1 MSVPSRVYIYLII
14 GTLAVSQ
21 SGNIIRIGAA
31 HPVAIA
37 AWRLGISTVLL
48 ALLGRRQ
55 LLTLSGLTGREL
67 IMLALSG
74 IALAVHFFTWI
85 AAVQS
90 TTVANAAIFFS
101 INPVFVALAAF
112 FIYGERVGWKLVAAI
127 GLGLA
132 GVAVIGLDDLDLN
145 PEHLAGDIWAVAC
158 AALFTVYFMLGKRLR
173 RALPTHAYVTGV
185 YGVAA
190 LVGFACLPFFGEPFF
205 DYDSRTWLC
214 FVLMALLPTM
224 IGHTAFNN
232 ALRYIRAG
240 WLSAVTLV
248 EPLLAGIVAYFA
260 WGEGLTY
267 RVAAGYLLIC
277 MSVIVLVFDRPGNK
291 GSGNSEE

>member
-1 MSVPSRVYIYLII
+1 MSIPARVYIYLII

-21 SGNIIRIGAA
+21 SGNIIRIGTA

-48 ALLGRRQ
+48 ALMGRGQ
-55 LLTLSGLTGREL
+55 LLALKKLTRPER

-101 INPVFVALAAF
+101 INPVFVAMAAF
-112 FIYGERVGWKLVAAI
+112 LIYRERVGWKLMAAI

-132 GVAVIGLDDLDLN
+132 GVAVIGLDDLDLK

-158 AALFTVYFMLGKRLR
+158 AMLFTVYFMLGKRLR
-173 RALPTHAYVTGV
+173 RVLPTHAYVTGV

-190 LVGFACLPFFGEPFF
+190 LVGFVCLPFFGEPVF
-205 DYDSRTWLC
+205 DYNARTWLC

-232 ALRYIRAG
+232 ALRYFRAG
-240 WLSAVTLV
+240 WLSAITLV
-248 EPLLAGIVAYFA
+248 EPVLAGTVAYFA
-260 WGEGLTY
+260 WGEGLTC

-277 MSVIVLVFDRPGNK
+277 LSVIVLVLDRPVNE